1 MLPFNRAYLA
11 ALGYTIIIGFV
22 FIFIKIALQTSD
34 PLNILAHRFSLSF
47 LFLYALKKLG
57 LIKISLTK
65 KDYFKLFPL
74 ALFFPLL
81 FFGFQ
86 HYSLLYISVSEGGI
100 IQATVPFFTLLL
112 ATIFLKEYPTKVMFT
127 FLCLCVFGVIYIL
140 IHCNA
145 QASASTLGIILM
157 LLSTLA
163 NSAYNVLARKM
174 SKTYSPIN
182 LTYAMLTIG
191 MLGFNFLSLVDYIH
205 RGRLKD
211 YFIPFLT
218 PSFLL
223 SILYLSLFSSVLT
236 AILSTYTLSQIE
248 ASKMSV
254 FANLATLITIFSGI
268 LIFDESLQLY
278 HLIGACFILVGVI
291 GTNYCRR

>member
-1 MLPFNRAYLA
+1 M
-11 ALGYTIIIGFV
+11 
-22 FIFIKIALQTSD
+22 
-34 PLNILAHRFSLSF
+34 
-47 LFLYALKKLG
+47 
-57 LIKISLTK
+57 IKISLTK

-140 IHCNA
+140 IHSNA

>member
-1 MLPFNRAYLA
+1 M
-11 ALGYTIIIGFV
+11 
-22 FIFIKIALQTSD
+22 
-34 PLNILAHRFSLSF
+34 
-47 LFLYALKKLG
+47 
-57 LIKISLTK
+57 
-65 KDYFKLFPL
+65 
-74 ALFFPLL
+74 L

-112 ATIFLKEYPTKVMFT
+112 ATIFLKEYPTKVMFA

-140 IHCNA
+140 IHSNT

-205 RGRLKD
+205 RDRLKD

>member
-1 MLPFNRAYLA
+1 MLPFRKAYLS
-11 ALGYTIIIGFV
+11 ALGYTVIIGFV
-22 FIFIKIALQTSD
+22 FIFIKIALKTSD
-34 PLNILAHRFSLSF
+34 PLNILAHRFTFSF

-57 LIKISLTK
+57 LLQITLTK
-65 KDYFKLFPL
+65 KDYFRLFPL

-86 HYSLLYISVSEGGI
+86 HYSLLYITVSEGGI
-100 IQATVPFFTLLL
+100 IQATVPLFTLLL
-112 ATIFLKEYPTKVMFT
+112 ATIFLKEYPTKGMFA
-127 FLCLCVFGVIYIL
+127 FLCLSVFGVIYIL
-140 IHCNA
+140 IHSGA
-145 QASASTLGIILM
+145 QTSASTLGIILM

-174 SKTYSPIN
+174 TQTYSPIN
-182 LTYAMLTIG
+182 LTYAILTIG
-191 MLGFNFLSLVDYIH
+191 MLGFNLLSVLDYGH
-205 RGRLKD
+205 RGILKD
-211 YFIPFLT
+211 YFLPLLT

-223 SILYLSLFSSVLT
+223 SILYLSLLSSVVT

-268 LIFDESLQLY
+268 LIFDESLNLY

>member
-112 ATIFLKEYPTKVMFT
+112 ATIFLKEYPTKVMFA

-140 IHCNA
+140 LHT
-145 QASASTLGIILM
+145 QDSASTLGIILM

-205 RGRLKD
+205 RDRLKD

-291 GTNYCRR
+291 GTNYCR

>member
-1 MLPFNRAYLA
+1 MLPFNKAYLA

-65 KDYFKLFPL
+65 KDYFRLFPL

-112 ATIFLKEYPTKVMFT
+112 ATIFLKEYPTKVMFA

-140 IHCNA
+140 IHSNA

-248 ASKMSV
+248 ASQMSAL
-254 FANLATLITIFSGI
+254 ANLATLITIFSGI

-278 HLIGACFILVGVI
+278 HLIGACFILIGVI
-291 GTNYCRR
+291 GTNYCR

>member
-140 IHCNA
+140 IHSNA

-278 HLIGACFILVGVI
+278 HLIGACFILIGVI
-291 GTNYCRR
+291 GTNYCR

>member
-47 LFLYALKKLG
+47 PFLYAIKKLG

-112 ATIFLKEYPTKVMFT
+112 ATIFLKEYPTKVMFA

-140 IHCNA
+140 IHSNT

-205 RGRLKD
+205 RDRLKD

-291 GTNYCRR
+291 GTNYCR

>member
-1 MLPFNRAYLA
+1 MLPFNKAYLA

-65 KDYFKLFPL
+65 KDYFRLFPL

-112 ATIFLKEYPTKVMFT
+112 ATIFLKEYPTKVMFA

-140 IHCNA
+140 IHSNA

-157 LLSTLA
+157 LLSP
-163 NSAYNVLARKM
+163 LARKM

-254 FANLATLITIFSGI
+254 FANLASLITIFSGI

-278 HLIGACFILVGVI
+278 HLIGACFILIGVI
-291 GTNYCRR
+291 GTNYCR